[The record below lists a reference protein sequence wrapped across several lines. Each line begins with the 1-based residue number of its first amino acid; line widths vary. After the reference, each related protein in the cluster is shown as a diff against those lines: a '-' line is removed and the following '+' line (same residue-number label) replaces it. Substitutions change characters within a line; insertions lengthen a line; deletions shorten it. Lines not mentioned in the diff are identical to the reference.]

1 MGAGNRDAFHGH
13 VMTSI
18 SLSSERR
25 ERLVGQLQ
33 TLFQSEF
40 DEALSPFRAEQ
51 VLDLMLT
58 TLGPGIYNQAVQDV
72 RAHLQSKLDDLDGEV
87 YVDDQT

>member
-1 MGAGNRDAFHGH
+1 MQKIDLTDARRD
-13 VMTSI
+13 
-18 SLSSERR
+18 
-25 ERLVGQLQ
+25 RLVAQIQ
-33 TLFQSEF
+33 TLFQTEF
-40 DEALSPFRAEQ
+40 DESLSAFRAEQ

-72 RAHLQSKLDDLDGEV
+72 RAHLQSKLDDLDGEI

>member
-1 MGAGNRDAFHGH
+1 MKQ
-13 VMTSI
+13 I
-18 SLSSERR
+18 KLSPEKR
-25 ERLVGQLQ
+25 ERLTGQLQ
-33 TLFQSEF
+33 SLFQAEF
-40 DEALSPFRAEQ
+40 DEALSEFRAQ
-51 VLDLMLT
+51 QILDLMLS

>member
-1 MGAGNRDAFHGH
+1 MN
-13 VMTSI
+13 MIT
-18 SLSSERR
+18 LSEDRR

-33 TLFQSEF
+33 SLFQAEF
-40 DEALSPFRAEQ
+40 DETLSPFRAEQ
-51 VLDLMLT
+51 VLDLMLI

-87 YVDDQT
+87 YVDDRA

>member
-1 MGAGNRDAFHGH
+1 MKQ
-13 VMTSI
+13 I
-18 SLSSERR
+18 ELSTEQRQ
-25 ERLVGQLQ
+25 RLTGQLQ
-33 TLFQSEF
+33 SLFQSEF
-40 DEALSPFRAEQ
+40 DENLSEFRAEQ
-51 VLDLMLT
+51 ILDLMLR

>member
-1 MGAGNRDAFHGH
+1 MKQI
-13 VMTSI
+13 T
-18 SLSSERR
+18 LSPDRR
-25 ERLVGQLQ
+25 ERLAGQLQ
-33 TLFQSEF
+33 TLFQTEF
-40 DEALSPFRAEQ
+40 DESLSAFRAEQ
-51 VLDLMLT
+51 VLDLMLQ

>member
-1 MGAGNRDAFHGH
+1 MKKI
-13 VMTSI
+13 M
-18 SLSSERR
+18 LSPEQR
-25 ERLVGQLQ
+25 ERLTGQLQ
-33 TLFQSEF
+33 TLFQAEF
-40 DEALSPFRAEQ
+40 DESLSAFRAEQ
-51 VLDLMLT
+51 VLDLMLK

>member
-1 MGAGNRDAFHGH
+1 MKTID
-13 VMTSI
+13 
-18 SLSSERR
+18 LSQDRR
-25 ERLVGQLQ
+25 ERLIGQLQ
-33 TLFQSEF
+33 TLFQTEF
-40 DEALSPFRAEQ
+40 DETLSDFRAEQ

-87 YVDDQT
+87 YVDDRT

>member
-1 MGAGNRDAFHGH
+1 
-13 VMTSI
+13 MTSI

-40 DEALSPFRAEQ
+40 DETLSPFRAEQ

-58 TLGPGIYNQAVQDV
+58 TLGPGIYNQAVEDV

>member
-1 MGAGNRDAFHGH
+1 MKQIKLTD
-13 VMTSI
+13 
-18 SLSSERR
+18 ERR
-25 ERLVGQLQ
+25 ARLTGQLQ
-33 TLFQSEF
+33 SLFQAEF
-40 DEALSPFRAEQ
+40 DETLSDFRAEQ
-51 VLDLMLT
+51 VLDLMLE